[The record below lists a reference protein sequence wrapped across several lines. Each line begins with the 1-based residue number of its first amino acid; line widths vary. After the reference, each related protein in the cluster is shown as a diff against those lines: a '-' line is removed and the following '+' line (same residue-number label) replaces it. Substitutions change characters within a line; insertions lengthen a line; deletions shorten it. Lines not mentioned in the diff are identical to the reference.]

1 MSPLPAVEITSISQL
16 FLQFVLLYFRTTWKI
31 KKAAWAA
38 VTDAVNAVGVAAWG
52 AVTDAVNAVGV
63 AKRSDAEV
71 CRKWTH
77 LSSEAKRKLAG
88 ERKERRQTGIISFRL
103 CFTL

>member
-1 MSPLPAVEITSISQL
+1 MSPLPAVEFTSISQL
-16 FLQFVLLYFRTTWKI
+16 FLQFVLLYFRTTWKT

-38 VTDAVNAVGVAAWG
+38 VTDAVNAVGVAR
-52 AVTDAVNAVGV
+52 
-63 AKRSDAEV
+63 RSDAEV
-71 CRKWTH
+71 RRKWTH

>member
-1 MSPLPAVEITSISQL
+1 MSPLPAVEFTSISQL
-16 FLQFVLLYFRTTWKI
+16 FLQFVLLYFRTTWKT
-31 KKAAWAA
+31 KKVAWAA
-38 VTDAVNAVGVAAWG
+38 VTNAVNAVGVAR
-52 AVTDAVNAVGV
+52 
-63 AKRSDAEV
+63 RSDAEV
-71 CRKWTH
+71 LRKWTH